1 MIHFL
6 SLAEFADRVRLS
18 QNTIKSY
25 YRKGLLPP
33 PDATLGRSRG
43 WLPETVDA
51 WSLNRLRRGYRSD
64 LAGARTTVDVE
75 SGRDV

>member
-1 MIHFL
+1 MVRFL
-6 SLAEFADRVRLS
+6 SLAEFAERVQLK

-33 PDATLGRSRG
+33 PDAILGRSRG

-51 WSLNRLRRGYRSD
+51 WSRNRRGRGSRSD
-64 LAGARTTVDVE
+64 LAGARTVADVE